1 MQRNVLIALV
11 ALVVAVGVAA
21 TAAIV
26 LDDGEDTVA
35 LNSPS
40 PIASAAATAEVVTAS
55 PSPEATPTVTSRD
68 GEASVA
74 SAAPTATPA
83 PTPTFTT
90 KPGVTIRPASS
101 VDCDE
106 EPAFCSST
114 DGMTVV
120 ADRELEAFDEAG
132 DAKSTTRPT
141 ITMQSSAWD
150 GDEEEID
157 TGEQIASIH
166 VEVNVKNSSKSTYV
180 FAKREIVL
188 EIFRNGKLYDS
199 FATKGPGFEMTPG
212 SEMNGTF
219 DRPIIDPGDYK
230 WRAKVWYYKK

>member
-11 ALVVAVGVAA
+11 ALVVAAGVAA

-26 LDDGEDTVA
+26 FDEGEDTIA

-40 PIASAAATAEVVTAS
+40 PITSPVATAEVVTAS
-55 PSPEATPTVTSRD
+55 PSPGATSTSTSTSQ
-68 GEASVA
+68 GTSGALE
-74 SAAPTATPA
+74 APTATPA

-120 ADRELEAFDEAG
+120 TDRELEAFDEAG

-219 DRPIIDPGDYK
+219 DRPMTEPGEYE
-230 WRAKVWYYKK
+230 WRAKVWYYKE